1 MHNLSNFKYKI
12 WDDVMRP
19 VGIVQLVVTPRHT
32 ESQYDK
38 LAQFLNFNRYIV
50 AQNLTTG
57 NSFNHE
63 LMFGQ
68 CISQAFNKPLFF
80 IGDKCNKEIVHHVIQ
95 QTNLYSG
102 AISVAPTHP
111 KSIWAMFHIKQPQ
124 HITNHIPLMIINGDN
139 PIYKSWGKLGRNL
152 HQMYGTYDADKLS
165 VMIYP
170 EISSDKI
177 LIDNNCIKND
187 ILEFLC
193 EQQHKK

>member
-1 MHNLSNFKYKI
+1 
-12 WDDVMRP
+12 MRP

-102 AISVAPTHP
+102 
-111 KSIWAMFHIKQPQ
+111 
-124 HITNHIPLMIINGDN
+124 
-139 PIYKSWGKLGRNL
+139 
-152 HQMYGTYDADKLS
+152 
-165 VMIYP
+165 
-170 EISSDKI
+170 
-177 LIDNNCIKND
+177 
-187 ILEFLC
+187 
-193 EQQHKK
+193 